1 MKFWFYTSLP
11 TGFVLVCV
19 QFPDAVNHH
28 SSLEANM
35 CLDHGGSKAIAPT
48 LRSDI
53 YTAIDQTKSWLIGGL
68 GQAGDGMSYGPVLAT
83 IQKHFPETKM
93 GLENIGS
100 AENEVSVVVC
110 GVTNM
115 ILEMSKWEGMAGGM
129 AMRTW
134 SDALDS
140 VGKGIVRGVSQNTD
154 ITLMTKE
161 FTAKIQIISS
171 LKNVCSRI
179 YGAGSA
185 DARQAEA
192 VLSSRLI

>member
-1 MKFWFYTSLP
+1 MFRQLSNQLAAAAKGT
-11 TGFVLVCV
+11 
-19 QFPDAVNHH
+19 
-28 SSLEANM
+28 EAP
-35 CLDHGGSKAIAPT
+35 KAIAPT

-53 YTAIDQTKSWLIGGL
+53 YTAIDQAKSWILGGI
-68 GQAGDGMSYGPVLAT
+68 GQAGDGMSYGSVLAT
-83 IQKHFPETKM
+83 IQKHFPDVKM

-115 ILEMSKWEGMAGGM
+115 ILEMSRWEGMAGGM

-134 SDALDS
+134 SDALVEVHGRLPAGS
-140 VGKGIVRGVSQNTD
+140 RKEGVAKGIVRGISQNTD
-154 ITLMTKE
+154 VSLMTKE
-161 FTAKIQIISS
+161 FTAKIGIISS
-171 LKNVCSRI
+171 LKTVCSRI

>member
-1 MKFWFYTSLP
+1 MFRQFANQVAAAGTTAAP
-11 TGFVLVCV
+11 T
-19 QFPDAVNHH
+19 
-28 SSLEANM
+28 
-35 CLDHGGSKAIAPT
+35 AIAPT

-53 YTAIDQTKSWLIGGL
+53 YTAIDQVKAWVIGGM
-68 GQAGDGMSYGPVLAT
+68 GQAGDGMSYGSVLAT
-83 IQKHFPETKM
+83 IQKHFPDTKM
-93 GLENIGS
+93 GLENMGS

-129 AMRTW
+129 TMRTW
-134 SDALDS
+134 SDGLVEAHGRLPAGS
-140 VGKGIVRGVSQNTD
+140 RKNGIAKGIVRGISQNTD
-154 ITLMTKE
+154 ISLMTKE

-171 LKNVCSRI
+171 LKSVCSRI

>member
-1 MKFWFYTSLP
+1 MFRQLSNQLASAAKTTEVP
-11 TGFVLVCV
+11 
-19 QFPDAVNHH
+19 
-28 SSLEANM
+28 
-35 CLDHGGSKAIAPT
+35 KAIAPT

-53 YTAIDQTKSWLIGGL
+53 YTAIDQAKSWIVGGM
-68 GQAGDGMSYGPVLAT
+68 GQAGDGMSYGSVLST
-83 IQKHFPETKM
+83 IQKHFPDTKM
-93 GLENIGS
+93 GLENMGS

-115 ILEMSKWEGMAGGM
+115 VLEMSKWEGMAGGM

-134 SDALDS
+134 CDALVEAHGRLPAGSRKDG
-140 VGKGIVRGVSQNTD
+140 VAKGIVRGISQNPD

-171 LKNVCSRI
+171 MKSVCSRV

-192 VLSSRLI
+192 VLSSRLF

>member
-1 MKFWFYTSLP
+1 MFRQLSNQLAAAAKTTEVP
-11 TGFVLVCV
+11 
-19 QFPDAVNHH
+19 
-28 SSLEANM
+28 
-35 CLDHGGSKAIAPT
+35 KAIAPT

-53 YTAIDQTKSWLIGGL
+53 YSAIDQTKLWIIGGGL
-68 GQAGDGMSYGPVLAT
+68 GQAGDGISFGPLLAT
-83 IQKHFPETKM
+83 IQKHFPDTKM

-100 AENEVSVVVC
+100 AESEVSVVVC

-134 SDALDS
+134 SDGLVEAHGRLPAGSKKDG
-140 VGKGIVRGVSQNTD
+140 VAKGIVRGISQNTN
-154 ITLMTKE
+154 ISLMTKE

-171 LKNVCSRI
+171 LKSVCSRI
-179 YGAGSA
+179 YGVGTA

>member
-1 MKFWFYTSLP
+1 MFRQLSNQLAAAAKTTDVP
-11 TGFVLVCV
+11 
-19 QFPDAVNHH
+19 
-28 SSLEANM
+28 
-35 CLDHGGSKAIAPT
+35 KAMAPT
-48 LRSDI
+48 LRTDI
-53 YTAIDQTKSWLIGGL
+53 YTAMDQTKSWLVGTA
-68 GQAGDGMSYGPVLAT
+68 GQAGDGMSFGSVLAT
-83 IQKHFPETKM
+83 IQKHFPDTKI
-93 GLENIGS
+93 GLEHIGS
-100 AENEVSVVVC
+100 AENEVQNIVC

-134 SDALDS
+134 SDALVEAYGRIPTGSRKQS
-140 VGKGIVRGVSQNTD
+140 VAKGIVSGISQKTD
-154 ITLMTKE
+154 IALMTKE

-171 LKNVCSRI
+171 LKSVCSRI

>member
-1 MKFWFYTSLP
+1 MFRQLSN
-11 TGFVLVCV
+11 
-19 QFPDAVNHH
+19 QFAAGLKTTDVP
-28 SSLEANM
+28 
-35 CLDHGGSKAIAPT
+35 KAIAPT

-53 YTAIDQTKSWLIGGL
+53 YTAIDQTKTWLIGGI
-68 GQAGDGMSYGPVLAT
+68 GQAGDGVSYGSVLAN
-83 IQKHFPETKM
+83 IQKHFPDFKM
-93 GLENIGS
+93 GLENFGS

-115 ILEMSKWEGMAGGM
+115 ILEMSRWEGMAGGM

-134 SDALDS
+134 SDALVEAHGRLPAGSRKDG
-140 VGKGIVRGVSQNTD
+140 VGRGIVRGISQNTD
-154 ITLMTKE
+154 ISLMTKE

-171 LKNVCSRI
+171 LKSVCSRI
-179 YGAGSA
+179 YGAGTA

>member
-1 MKFWFYTSLP
+1 MFRQLSN
-11 TGFVLVCV
+11 
-19 QFPDAVNHH
+19 QFAAAAKTT
-28 SSLEANM
+28 EAP
-35 CLDHGGSKAIAPT
+35 KAIAPT

-53 YTAIDQTKSWLIGGL
+53 YTAIDQAKSWIIGGM

-83 IQKHFPETKM
+83 IQKHFPDTKM

-100 AENEVSVVVC
+100 AESEVSVVVC

-129 AMRTW
+129 AMHTW
-134 SDALDS
+134 SDAVVEAHGRLPAGSRKDG
-140 VGKGIVRGVSQNTD
+140 VAKGIVRGVSHNTD
-154 ITLMTKE
+154 ISRMTRE

-171 LKNVCSRI
+171 LKSVCARI

-192 VLSSRLI
+192 LLSSRLI

>member
-1 MKFWFYTSLP
+1 MFR
-11 TGFVLVCV
+11 
-19 QFPDAVNHH
+19 QFSNQLAAAIKTTDAP
-28 SSLEANM
+28 
-35 CLDHGGSKAIAPT
+35 KAISPT

-53 YTAIDQTKSWLIGGL
+53 YTAMDQTKTWLIGGGL
-68 GQAGDGMSYGPVLAT
+68 GGQAGDGMSYGSVLAT
-83 IQKHFPETKM
+83 IQKHFPDTKM

-115 ILEMSKWEGMAGGM
+115 VLEMSKWEGMAGGM

-134 SDALDS
+134 ADALVEAHGRLPAGSRKDG
-140 VGKGIVRGVSQNTD
+140 VAKGIVRGVSQNTD
-154 ITLMTKE
+154 ISLMTRE

-171 LKNVCSRI
+171 LKSVCSRI

-185 DARQAEA
+185 EARQAEA
-192 VLSSRLI
+192 ILSSRLI

>member
-1 MKFWFYTSLP
+1 MFRQISNQLAAAAKT
-11 TGFVLVCV
+11 T
-19 QFPDAVNHH
+19 
-28 SSLEANM
+28 EAP
-35 CLDHGGSKAIAPT
+35 KAIAPT

-53 YTAIDQTKSWLIGGL
+53 YSAIDQTKSWIVGGL
-68 GQAGDGMSYGPVLAT
+68 GQAGDGISYGSILAT
-83 IQKHFPETKM
+83 IQKHFPDTKM
-93 GLENIGS
+93 GLENIGG
-100 AENEVSVVVC
+100 AESEVSVIVC

-115 ILEMSKWEGMAGGM
+115 ILEMSRWEGMAGGM

-134 SDALDS
+134 SDALVEAHGRLPAGS
-140 VGKGIVRGVSQNTD
+140 KKEGVGKGIVRGITHNTD

-161 FTAKIQIISS
+161 FTAKIQIISC
-171 LKNVCSRI
+171 LKSVCTRI

>member
-1 MKFWFYTSLP
+1 MFRQLSNQLAAAAKTTEVP
-11 TGFVLVCV
+11 
-19 QFPDAVNHH
+19 
-28 SSLEANM
+28 
-35 CLDHGGSKAIAPT
+35 KAIAPT

-68 GQAGDGMSYGPVLAT
+68 GQAGDGMSYAPVLST
-83 IQKHFPETKM
+83 IQKHFSEAKM

-134 SDALDS
+134 SDALVEAHGRLPAGSRKDS

>member
-1 MKFWFYTSLP
+1 MFRQLSNQLAAAAKTP
-11 TGFVLVCV
+11 
-19 QFPDAVNHH
+19 
-28 SSLEANM
+28 EAP
-35 CLDHGGSKAIAPT
+35 KTIAPT

-53 YTAIDQTKSWLIGGL
+53 YTVIDKVKTWIVGGL
-68 GQAGDGMSYGPVLAT
+68 GQAGDGVSSGSIMAT
-83 IQKHFPETKM
+83 IQKHFPDAKM

-115 ILEMSKWEGMAGGM
+115 VLEMSKWEGMAGGM

-134 SDALDS
+134 SDALVEAYERLPPGSRKDN
-140 VGKGIVRGVSQNTD
+140 VAKGIVRGISHNTD

-171 LKNVCSRI
+171 LKSVCSRI